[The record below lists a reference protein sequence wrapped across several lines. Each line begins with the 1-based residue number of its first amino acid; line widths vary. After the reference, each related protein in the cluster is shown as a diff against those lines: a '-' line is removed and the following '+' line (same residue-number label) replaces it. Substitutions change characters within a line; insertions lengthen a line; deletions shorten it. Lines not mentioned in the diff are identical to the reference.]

1 MRVLV
6 TGGAGFI
13 GSNLVRALVRA
24 GDDVVVVDNLV
35 STHSLY
41 LIDDVRDRIV
51 FCHGD
56 VRCVEDFGRVP
67 AGPFDRIYHLAA
79 SFANELSVEHPVLDW
94 RSNVEGT
101 EVCLDFARSAGCGLF
116 VYASSSSVY
125 GDVAVPFAEDSG
137 TAPQTPYAES
147 KLVGEQRVLSAGL
160 PCALYRMFNVY
171 GPGDPPG
178 RYRNAI
184 PRMFRAVDQGDGMVR
199 VLGEDSTRDFTY
211 IDDVI
216 SILLEAERAAG
227 QIVNLGSGQETAM
240 REVARLILDVCGL
253 APQRLAIEPR
263 RPWDHVARRVADVS
277 RLRDLHG
284 QVPATPMREGL
295 ERTARW
301 LRDTGHVLRDAR

>member
-35 STHSLY
+35 STHSLC

-56 VRCVEDFGRVP
+56 VRCAEDFGRVP
-67 AGPFDRIYHLAA
+67 SGPFDRVYHLAA
-79 SFANELSVEHPVLDW
+79 SFANELSVEHPLVDW
-94 RSNVEGT
+94 RSNVDGT
-101 EVCLDFARSAGCGLF
+101 AVCLDFARSAGCGLF

-125 GDVAVPFAEDSG
+125 GDLPVPFHEDAV

-147 KLVGEQRVLSAGL
+147 KLVGEQRVLGSGL
-160 PCALYRMFNVY
+160 PCVLYRMFNVY

-184 PRMFRAVDQGDGMVR
+184 PRMFRALEEGDGKVR
-199 VLGEDSTRDFTY
+199 VLGQDSTRDFTY

-216 SILLEAERAAG
+216 GILLEAERATG
-227 QIVNLGSGQETAM
+227 CIVNLGSGQETAM
-240 REVARLILDVCGL
+240 LDVAALILELRGL
-253 APQRLAIEPR
+253 GAQRLSLEVR
-263 RPWDHVARRVADVS
+263 RPWDHVARRVAQVD
-277 RLRDLHG
+277 RLRALHG
-284 QVPATPMREGL
+284 SVPATPMRAGL
-295 ERTARW
+295 GHTARW
-301 LRDTGHVLRDAR
+301 LRDAGHISRDLQ